1 METLDGI
8 LAKYVAQGDDT
19 RDKLLGAAFVV
30 VDSNKILYEG
40 SAGRTSI
47 PSNSPPFTASSFTW
61 VASCSKIITI
71 PAILTLVE
79 RGLFSLDSDVR
90 PLLPELAGLRIL
102 RSFNPTSG
110 APILKDSDT
119 EITLRHLL
127 THTAGLSYDIADM
140 DLEKWSKFIGRT
152 DRNLHHT
159 LAGWTTP
166 LKFTPGRGWRYGTS
180 IDWAAQV
187 VERVTGQTIGTY
199 LEENIL
205 RPLGMADT
213 TFHSTS
219 KPHLDKAGC
228 TLRDRRTGSLQMCP
242 LPVPLEPPVESAG
255 AGLWTTGR
263 DHARM
268 LRALLSISSGQEEGG
283 VLKKET
289 VDEMFRPQLNDIQRA
304 SLQDRVNFRHNTM
317 IPEFPPG
324 TMVQHGIGGLMNVED
339 VPGKRRAGSMQWMG
353 MANSH
358 WWIDRETGIAATLI
372 VNIDPFPDAVVIKL
386 YDELERAVYGEL
398 LAELRK

>member
-1 METLDGI
+1 METLDAI
-8 LAKYVAQGDDT
+8 LARYVAEGDET

-40 SAGRTSI
+40 STGRTSI
-47 PSNSPPFTASSFTW
+47 PANSTPFNASSLTW
-61 VASCSKIITI
+61 VASSSKIITV

-90 PLLPELAGLRIL
+90 PLVPELAGLNIL
-102 RSFNPTSG
+102 RGFNPANG
-110 APILKDSDT
+110 APILEDNDT
-119 EITLRHLL
+119 EITLRYLL
-127 THTAGLSYDIADM
+127 THTAGLAYDVADP
-140 DLEKWSKFIGRT
+140 DLKKWSKSIGRT
-152 DRNLHHT
+152 DTNLHHT

-166 LKFTPGRGWRYGTS
+166 LKFTPGQGWRYGTS

-187 VERVTGQTIGTY
+187 VERVTGQTIGVY

-219 KPHLDKAGC
+219 KPNLEKAGC
-228 TLRDRRTGSLQMCP
+228 TLRDRRTGSLQMRP

-268 LRALLSISSGQEEGG
+268 LRALLSISEGQEEGG
-283 VLKKET
+283 ILKKET
-289 VDEMFRPQLNDIQRA
+289 VDEMFRPQLNDMQRT
-304 SLQDRVNFRHNTM
+304 SLQDTVNRRHNGM

-324 TMVQHGIGGLMNVED
+324 TMVQHGIGGIINVED

-353 MANSH
+353 MANCH
-358 WWIDRETGIAATLI
+358 WWIDRATGIAATLI
-372 VNIDPFPDAVVIKL
+372 VNVYPFPDAVVIKL